1 MTTDDTQAGTT
12 ADQVHSELEDF
23 AQQIADQVGS
33 FLLAL
38 RAISRGEADGSTAV
52 SLLLLEVSQI
62 LLAGGRLGV
71 HSDFH
76 PADEY
81 EPDAGPD
88 PDLDAM
94 RLRLADVLGDADTYS
109 HNFEPYDPDTFTSQL
124 SDDLTLIATDVAHGL
139 RHYRNGDLAEALW
152 WWQYSYLASWG
163 TNACGVLAA
172 LHSVVAHSRLD
183 TEFEGEDD
191 LVAAAEALDSGP
203 TLP

>member
-1 MTTDDTQAGTT
+1 MSETQVAEGHEF
-12 ADQVHSELEDF
+12 DEF
-23 AQQIADQVGS
+23 GQQIADATEV
-33 FLLAL
+33 FLLGL
-38 RAISRGEADGSTAV
+38 QEISRGESAGTAIP
-52 SLLLLEVSQI
+52 LLLLEVSQL
-62 LLAGGRLGV
+62 LLAGARLGIQI
-71 HSDFH
+71 DFELK
-76 PADEY
+76 DEY
-81 EPDAGPD
+81 QPDVGPD
-88 PDLDAM
+88 PDLDLM
-94 RLRLADVLGDADTYS
+94 RLRLADLLGEVDTYS

-139 RHYRNGDLAEALW
+139 RHYRNGDLSEALW

-191 LVAAAEALDSGP
+191 LVAAAKALDSGP